1 MTLLQAIMS
10 KDGCSRQDAED
21 LIDEMRE
28 RIYLEGED
36 PEEVL
41 FDEGLE
47 PDYVDDLLDGESNFE
62 YSDYEY

>member
-47 PDYVDDLLDGESNFE
+47 PDYIDDLLDGESDFE
-62 YSDYEY
+62 YSDCEY